1 MCRLA
6 GYVSG
11 DPSTLS
17 AMLGPSAPNFR
28 DLGRRN
34 PHGWG
39 VAFHEAGSRTLRRMR
54 ESIPITTSAL
64 FEKVA
69 VGQQMQSMILH
80 MRDATPGL
88 PVALQNTH
96 PFTTG
101 ELAFAHNGAVSLPGL
116 EALLPDAAVLEGD
129 TDSERYFALVADGIR
144 RGATAAQAVRSAA
157 EAILESGI
165 AYTSLNAVL
174 LTPEELVA
182 ICQFDIVARPAEQ
195 AAEQFALR
203 LDVRDG
209 LVGVV
214 SGGWDG
220 APRTRLANGTLIRI
234 ELGTAAMHFEDV
246 AGTSSRCLIR

>member
-6 GYVSG
+6 GYVG
-11 DPSTLS
+11 TNPSTLA
-17 AMLGPSAPNFR
+17 AMLGPSAPKFR
-28 DLGRRN
+28 ELGRQN

-39 VAFHEAGSRTLRRMR
+39 VAFHEAGSRTVRRVR
-54 ESIPITTSAL
+54 ESIPITTSAV
-64 FEKVA
+64 FEEIA
-69 VGQQMQSMILH
+69 AGQQMDSMILH

-88 PVALQNTH
+88 PVAVRNTH
-96 PFTTG
+96 PFTAG

-116 EALLPDAAVLEGD
+116 EALLPDVCLLEGD
-129 TDSERYFALVADGIR
+129 TDSERYFALVADSMQ
-144 RGATAAQAVRSAA
+144 RGATAVQAVRSAA
-157 EAILESGI
+157 AAILESGI

-182 ICQFDIVARPAEQ
+182 ICQFDTLSRPAGQ

-220 APRTRLANGTLIRI
+220 APQTRLANGTLLRI
-234 ELGTAAMHFEDV
+234 ELGTAAMYFEDV
-246 AGTSSRCLIR
+246 AGSSSRCLIG